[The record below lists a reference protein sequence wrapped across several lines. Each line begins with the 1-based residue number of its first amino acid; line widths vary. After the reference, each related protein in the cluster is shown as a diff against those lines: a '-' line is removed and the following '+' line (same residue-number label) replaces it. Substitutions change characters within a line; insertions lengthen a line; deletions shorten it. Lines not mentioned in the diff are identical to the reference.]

1 MKSEDNAMIG
11 NITIQKTTSLNYPV
25 KSLSSP
31 ADFTQPA
38 NEENFSDAM
47 VKESLFNA
55 PESNSVSKETTSAPK
70 SHLTLHGYTAS
81 GNDFTLEWGEDI
93 LVAVGGIGGSV
104 NVKYH
109 ESSTEEDPVVIAWG
123 TDSNGSA
130 YKQLI
135 HLNDVNPNH
144 ASLAEI
150 LALRAHLAKSG
161 HQDVANGSGILW
173 TALGSFDVN
182 QKTDFEK
189 YYKEWIA
196 AQQLA
201 HHESQAALYKL
212 ELERLLFYHHQNDN
226 QNDKKEHFLSA

>member
-1 MKSEDNAMIG
+1 MIG
-11 NITIQKTTSLNYPV
+11 NIAIKEPTSFSYPV
-25 KSLSSP
+25 KSPSSS
-31 ADFTQPA
+31 ANFTQPA
-38 NEENFSDAM
+38 NEENFADAM
-47 VKESLFNA
+47 VKESSSNTQ
-55 PESNSVSKETTSAPK
+55 ENNSVSKETTSASK
-70 SHLTLHGYTAS
+70 SHWTLHYTMN
-81 GNDFTLEWGEDI
+81 GNEITLEWGEDI

-123 TDSNGSA
+123 INSNGSA

-144 ASLAEI
+144 ASPAEM
-150 LALRAHLAKSG
+150 LALKAHLAKSG
-161 HQDVANGSGILW
+161 KQDASNTDSGALW
-173 TALGSFDVN
+173 ISLESFDVT
-182 QKTDFEK
+182 QKTDFEE

-196 AQQLA
+196 TQQLA
-201 HHESQAALYKL
+201 NNPSQAALYKL